1 MTTPETVSAR
11 RRRWEMPDTYVI
23 VFGVLVMA
31 AFATYVVSPGS
42 FERSEV
48 DGITRVVAD
57 SYTAA
62 ERAPASFMDVF
73 LALQTGMV
81 QSAGLIFLVL
91 FAGGM
96 FEIVERSGA
105 IRAGILAVIGTMR
118 GKEFWLVA
126 IITVLFAL
134 GGAVGAL
141 ANSVIPFV
149 ALGVM
154 LARALRLDAIVAV
167 AITFNAAF
175 VGFSAGFL
183 NPYTVGLAHNIAE
196 LPLFSGMVFRLV
208 GFVLLVTATVWYTWR
223 YCRRIMADP
232 SRSVIGV
239 LEPEE
244 GEAEEEHPEFTLRH
258 KLVLGWTGA
267 MLGFFVFA
275 VLQFQWTT
283 DHMAAFFIV
292 IGLGAG
298 IIAGMGYNTIALTF
312 IDGCKVLVYGALII
326 GVARSVLVVM
336 EDANILDTLVQAL
349 SVPLQALPASVT
361 AIAMFIV
368 NSIFNFFVPS
378 GSGQAAIMIPIQTPL
393 ADMIGLTR
401 QTTILAFQYGD
412 GFSNS
417 LYPTS
422 GPLMA
427 SLAMAS
433 VPWLT
438 WARWFFPLFLIWSAI
453 AIILLLVATA
463 IGLGPL

>member
-1 MTTPETVSAR
+1 MTTADAVSAR

-31 AFATYVVSPGS
+31 AFATYVVSPGT
-42 FERSEV
+42 FERAEV
-48 DGITRVVAD
+48 DGITRVVPD

-105 IRAGILAVIGTMR
+105 IRAGIV
-118 GKEFWLVA
+118 
-126 IITVLFAL
+126 
-134 GGAVGAL
+134 
-141 ANSVIPFV
+141 
-149 ALGVM
+149 
-154 LARALRLDAIVAV
+154 
-167 AITFNAAF
+167 
-175 VGFSAGFL
+175 
-183 NPYTVGLAHNIAE
+183 
-196 LPLFSGMVFRLV
+196 
-208 GFVLLVTATVWYTWR
+208 
-223 YCRRIMADP
+223 
-232 SRSVIGV
+232 
-239 LEPEE
+239 
-244 GEAEEEHPEFTLRH
+244 
-258 KLVLGWTGA
+258 
-267 MLGFFVFA
+267 
-275 VLQFQWTT
+275 
-283 DHMAAFFIV
+283 
-292 IGLGAG
+292 
-298 IIAGMGYNTIALTF
+298 
-312 IDGCKVLVYGALII
+312 
-326 GVARSVLVVM
+326 
-336 EDANILDTLVQAL
+336 
-349 SVPLQALPASVT
+349 ASVT
-361 AIAMFIV
+361 TIAMFVV

-422 GPLMA
+422 GPRMA

-438 WARWFFPLFLIWSAI
+438 WARWFFPLFLIWSGI
-453 AIILLLVATA
+453 AIVLLLVATA